1 MVVGVWLFIFLNI
14 LFGNWV
20 NMMDPAIIPLTAKEA
35 LIMNEEMNWMRLMEL
50 MVKTTVMIMMIA
62 IMIIWAKAM
71 IFKFWIIWFTGIETM
86 YGHYVMR
93 LCIGWWLQESAIDI
107 NEMAQWL
114 KRMK

>member
-1 MVVGVWLFIFLNI
+1 
-14 LFGNWV
+14 
-20 NMMDPAIIPLTAKEA
+20 
-35 LIMNEEMNWMRLMEL
+35 
-50 MVKTTVMIMMIA
+50 
-62 IMIIWAKAM
+62 M